1 MKKVLSLI
9 LTLIMVISITSNM
22 PVSVSATNGMVENAI
37 NWAIGIANDNNYGY
51 SQVNRYGNPDYD
63 CSSLVSTAFHNAGF
77 NVACELNTYT
87 MKDAF
92 VNAGFTWIP
101 ASQISGFPGSC
112 ANLQR
117 GDILLATSHTE
128 LYIGNG
134 KNVGAHMD
142 YNGIPGGIGGGSTW
156 SSGYNAYRYGADEID
171 VCNYWN
177 DNWLGVLRYGD
188 TYTEPPVAPVIHL
201 SRNILKTN
209 ETATLYWESCDKAE
223 YYWISCWSET
233 EQCISEESHS
243 LSKEISFSSPGKY
256 SITVV
261 SCNSKG
267 ETIGNWIDIEVYDTD
282 GYNKVSYNA
291 NGGTGTMSSHNVYYN
306 SVFSLKESTF
316 KKTGYK
322 QVGWNAYRCSDN
334 KWFAYGIGWKTEED
348 INKNGWTK
356 SVYPNPIKDW
366 TFDWSWYNEGILN
379 DTIIFYAVWEKVDT
393 YKISYNANGGTG
405 APSSQTKT
413 YGQTLTLSSTK
424 PTRSGYTFLGWST
437 SSTATKAT
445 YSAGGSFTI
454 DEDTTL
460 YAVWSKNHTH
470 SYTETITKKPTC
482 TETGTKKF
490 TCSCGASYTQTIPTT
505 GHNES
510 GWIIDK
516 KASTANDGL
525 KHKECTVCG
534 AVTVSEVIPRYS
546 IDTPKLKS
554 VSNTTSGVKLV
565 WKEILDHDFYIVYRK
580 TSKSGWS
587 RIGTTTK
594 TTFIDKTAKSG
605 TTYYY
610 TVKAQSGDYTSGY
623 DKTGLS
629 IKCLATPTLKTVS
642 NTSTGVKI
650 TWGKV
655 TGTEVYKV
663 YRKTSK
669 SGSWQYIGKTSSTS
683 YTDKTAKK
691 GTSYYYTVQAYSGSV
706 KSSYNADGLSIR
718 RLSAPKV
725 SSAVSNREGI
735 LVKWNKIA
743 GASGYYVYRKAPSGD
758 WKKIATVKGN
768 TKVKYL
774 DESPKKGVTYQYKVK
789 AYYSQST
796 SAYSG
801 AFKVKC
807 KY

>member
-177 DNWLGVLRYGD
+177 DNWLGVLRYEASVPIVYIDKSTTFIGTDTSFSFNAENATSVHLYIYQGTDKYFEGEFSPSETYTRQFFQTGHYSCYIVAHTSSGDVESTWLGFDVVNKPTISISSLETTIWTDTTFSFNAENATSVHLYIYQGTDKYFEGEFSPAD
-188 TYTEPPVAPVIHL
+188 TYIRQFGDSTGHYCYIVAHYSWGDVESAKVYFNVLTKTYNVI
-201 SRNILKTN
+201 
-209 ETATLYWESCDKAE
+209 
-223 YYWISCWSET
+223 
-233 EQCISEESHS
+233 
-243 LSKEISFSSPGKY
+243 
-256 SITVV
+256 
-261 SCNSKG
+261 
-267 ETIGNWIDIEVYDTD
+267 YD
-282 GYNKVSYNA
+282 A
-291 NGGTGTMSSHNVYYN
+291 NGGS
-306 SVFSLKESTF
+306 
-316 KKTGYK
+316 
-322 QVGWNAYRCSDN
+322 
-334 KWFAYGIGWKTEED
+334 
-348 INKNGWTK
+348 
-356 SVYPNPIKDW
+356 
-366 TFDWSWYNEGILN
+366 
-379 DTIIFYAVWEKVDT
+379 
-393 YKISYNANGGTG
+393 G
-405 APSSQTKT
+405 APTSQTKT
-413 YGQTLTLSSTK
+413 YGQTLTLSNTK

-510 GWIIDK
+510 KWIIDK
-516 KASTANDGL
+516 EASTANDGL

-534 AVTVSEVIPRYS
+534 TVTVSEVIPRYS

-669 SGSWQYIGKTSSTS
+669 SGSWQYIGKTTSTS

-706 KSSYNADGLSIR
+706 KSAYNTDGLSIR
-718 RLSAPKV
+718 RLSAPKI
-725 SSAVSNREGI
+725 SSAVSQKSGV

-743 GASGYYVYRKAPSGD
+743 GAQGYVVYRQTGNGSYTKL
-758 WKKIATVKGN
+758 ATVKGIS
-768 TKVKYL
+768 KISYVDK
-774 DESPKKGVTYQYKVK
+774 SAKKGKKYTYKVK
-789 AYYSQST
+789 AYYGSSY
-796 SAYSG
+796 SAYSNT
-801 AFKVKC
+801 KSVID